1 MTRDLKVEV
10 RFLYVAYPQYRE
22 QLFYFE
28 VSYFRNSERDAVSV
42 FCFKKIRTERRESD
56 ANQYKCNGLK
66 RTKYAV

>member
-1 MTRDLKVEV
+1 MIRDLKVKV
-10 RFLYVAYPQYRE
+10 GFLKVLNFKKSVS
-22 QLFYFE
+22 LFL
-28 VSYFRNSERDAVSV
+28 SYLNFRNPEQDAVSV